1 MGTTTHTHTPPT
13 WHAFAGAVFTGPK
26 TSPTF
31 VARIDPGDNSF
42 GGDGD
47 IRYANARLIAAAPE
61 LLAAL
66 ADMLERFEDH
76 EQYCNEDAAVV
87 ATAREAIA
95 KATGG
100 EA

>member
-1 MGTTTHTHTPPT
+1 MTDTTTHTHTPPP

-31 VARIDPGDNSF
+31 VARIDKGDDSIAEW
-42 GGDGD
+42 DE
-47 IRYANARLIAAAPE
+47 RYANAHLIAAAPE

-66 ADMLERFEDH
+66 DGMMDQFEDN
-76 EQYCNEDAAVV
+76 EQYCDYDAAVV

-100 EA
+100 AE